1 MYKTFYGLE
10 INPFVKELK
19 TEYCYESK
27 DYKEVRGRLNYLKEI
42 KGIGLFIGSSG
53 LGKTF
58 ALRCFVD
65 KLNKDIYKVIYIS
78 PTKKMKVFEF
88 FAQVAGALNID
99 TGACYKNEMYEKI
112 QNEIKR
118 LVNEKRINVIIIID
132 DADNLSEQILMELK
146 LLFDFQMDSKD
157 YTTIVLVGH
166 EELRREL
173 SKVKYETLQQRI
185 VVNYKFNGLSREE
198 VKEYVISR
206 LNLANQKNRIFK
218 EEALTA
224 LYSASKGSP
233 RRLNSLIINCLMIGY
248 QSNKIEID
256 EEIVMLA
263 KNEIDF
269 MNQDW

>member
-19 TEYCYESK
+19 TEYCFESK
-27 DYKEVRGRLNYLKEI
+27 DFKEVKGRLNYLKEI

-58 ALRCFVD
+58 SLRCFTD
-65 KLNKDIYKVIYIS
+65 NLNKDLYKIIYLS
-78 PTKKMKVFEF
+78 PTKKMRVFEF
-88 FAQVAGALNID
+88 FAQIAGALNID
-99 TGACYKNEMYEKI
+99 TGACYKNEIYEKI

-118 LVNEKRINVIIIID
+118 LVNEKRVNVIIIVD
-132 DADNLSEQILMELK
+132 DADNLNEQILMELK
-146 LLFDFQMDSKD
+146 LLFDFQMDSRD
-157 YTTIVLVGH
+157 YTTIILVGH
-166 EELRREL
+166 EDLRREL

-185 VVNYKFNGLSREE
+185 VINYKFNGLSREE
-198 VKEYVISR
+198 VKEYVVSR
-206 LNLANQKNRIFK
+206 LNLANQKNKIFK
-218 EEALTA
+218 DEALNA

-233 RRLNSLIINCLMIGY
+233 RRLNSLIINCLMIGS
-248 QSNKIEID
+248 QNNKTEID

-269 MNQDW
+269 MNKEW

>member
-19 TEYCYESK
+19 TEYCFESK
-27 DYKEVRGRLNYLKEI
+27 DFKEVKGRLNYLKEI

-58 ALRCFVD
+58 SLRCFTD
-65 KLNKDIYKVIYIS
+65 NLNKDLYKIIYLS
-78 PTKKMKVFEF
+78 PTKKMRVFEF
-88 FAQVAGALNID
+88 FAQIAGALNID
-99 TGACYKNEMYEKI
+99 TGACYKNEIYEKI

-118 LVNEKRINVIIIID
+118 LVNEKRVNVIIIVD
-132 DADNLSEQILMELK
+132 DADNLNEQILMELK
-146 LLFDFQMDSKD
+146 LLFDFQMDSRD
-157 YTTIVLVGH
+157 YTTIILVGH
-166 EELRREL
+166 EDLRREL

-185 VVNYKFNGLSREE
+185 VINYKFNGLSREE
-198 VKEYVISR
+198 VKEYVVSR
-206 LNLANQKNRIFK
+206 LNLANQKNKIFK
-218 EEALTA
+218 DEALNA

-233 RRLNSLIINCLMIGY
+233 RRLNSLIINCLMIGS
-248 QSNKIEID
+248 QNNKTEID

-269 MNQDW
+269 MNQEW